1 VTKASGSSSGSLNM
15 NFSAPATA
23 LDYLAEDEVLTL
35 TYTVAVD
42 DGDGGVTSKTFAVTI
57 TGTNDFPTIT
67 TVAGTTDVLGAVT
80 EDTAVVGTTLTDLTD
95 SGTLTFNDLDLT
107 DAHTVSVSK
116 ASGTLGGTLRFGN
129 VTESATTSAGSVP
142 WTYTVANSATQY
154 LAKDQTTSEV
164 FTVTVNDGQGG
175 TTTQNVT
182 VTATGTNDVPIINGQ
197 VQNVLGVEDQP
208 INLTINNFA
217 ELIDHDLADQL
228 YIEIESILGGRL
240 EQAVSGGSKIISE
253 KDPTA
258 IKLKRDA
265 DGKIALD
272 GNLQFKPN
280 PNVSG
285 DAQVKYRLWDGRAY
299 SSAIGIIPIVLA
311 AQADQILANPLS
323 LAPSLEISNFPILR
337 VNARNDDLSESLI
350 FDLTSIQGGLTE
362 SVIYRFQNNSAGN
375 FEIDMKLLAQLLSD
389 KVGFH
394 YNQPID
400 ISLKA
405 RSEDGVVLSGWTGDL
420 ITADVLAIP
429 DVSRLIGSMSPNP
442 TSSDQNYRKLIFGDH
457 DFANSAGS
465 NDYNVIAPDY
475 EFVTSTN
482 ASFNDDLLSESLKN
496 IFGTIGNDT
505 IYAPEPTSG
514 NVGSILF
521 GSQGQDYLYGSSGN
535 DMLIAS
541 QGFDTMRGGQGADLF
556 VISKDVL
563 YDQYSKVQM
572 DNLLDTVIGYDNNLS
587 NTLFSHFKDPANINI
602 AGYVRDFTPSDTIN
616 FSDFSANSLSHVK
629 LDDKLSFVYSKEANS
644 SPVGILVNFSFSEN
658 GSFNET
664 DFIAHQIQSA

>member
-1 VTKASGSSSGSLNM
+1 
-15 NFSAPATA
+15 
-23 LDYLAEDEVLTL
+23 
-35 TYTVAVD
+35 
-42 DGDGGVTSKTFAVTI
+42 
-57 TGTNDFPTIT
+57 
-67 TVAGTTDVLGAVT
+67 
-80 EDTAVVGTTLTDLTD
+80 
-95 SGTLTFNDLDLT
+95 
-107 DAHTVSVSK
+107 
-116 ASGTLGGTLRFGN
+116 
-129 VTESATTSAGSVP
+129 VP

-164 FTVTVNDGQGG
+164 FTVTIDDGKGG

-182 VTATGTNDVPIINGQ
+182 VTATGTNDAPIINGQ

-217 ELIDHDLADQL
+217 ELIDHDLADQI
-228 YIEIESILGGRL
+228 YIEIYESLDGQL
-240 EQAVSGGSKIISE
+240 VQAVSGGQPRSISKE
-253 KDPTA
+253 DPTV
-258 IKLKRDA
+258 KLKRDA
-265 DGKIALD
+265 DGKIVLD

-285 DAQVKYRLWDGRAY
+285 DVKVSYRLRDGTTF
-299 SSAIGIIPIVLA
+299 SAIGVISIVLA
-311 AQADQILANPLS
+311 AQADQVLANPLS

-362 SVIYRFQNNSAGN
+362 SVIYRFQNNSAGI
-375 FEIDMKLLAQLLSD
+375 FEIDMKVLAQLLSD
-389 KVGFH
+389 KVGFN

-429 DVSRLIGSMSPNP
+429 DVSRLIGSMRPNP

-457 DFANSAGS
+457 DFANSAVS
-465 NDYNVIAPDY
+465 NDHNVIAPDY

-482 ASFNDDLLSESLKN
+482 ASFNDDPLGASLKN

-514 NVGSILF
+514 DIGSILF
-521 GSQGQDYLYGSSGN
+521 GSQGQDYLYGGSGN

-556 VISKDVL
+556 VISKDIL
-563 YDQYSKVQM
+563 YDQYAKTQM
-572 DNLLDTVIGYDNNLS
+572 DDLLNTIIGPANGLS
-587 NTLFSHFKDPANINI
+587 DTLFNHFYKSATSEFNEISI
-602 AGYVRDFTPSDTIN
+602 AGYVRDFTISDRIN
-616 FSDFSANSLSHVK
+616 FSDFNKDSLSHVK
-629 LDDKLSFVYSKEANS
+629 LDDKHSFVYSQEANS
-644 SPVGILVNFSFSEN
+644 SPVGVLVNFSFSQN
-658 GSFNET
+658 GAFNET

>member
-1 VTKASGSSSGSLNM
+1 MCIRDRG
-15 NFSAPATA
+15 
-23 LDYLAEDEVLTL
+23 
-35 TYTVAVD
+35 
-42 DGDGGVTSKTFAVTI
+42 
-57 TGTNDFPTIT
+57 
-67 TVAGTTDVLGAVT
+67 
-80 EDTAVVGTTLTDLTD
+80 
-95 SGTLTFNDLDLT
+95 GTLTL
-107 DAHTVSVSK
+107 
-116 ASGTLGGTLRFGN
+116 GN
-129 VTESATTSAGSVP
+129 VTESATTSDGSVP
-142 WTYTVANSATQY
+142 WTYSVANSNTQY
-154 LAKDQTTSEV
+154 LAKDQTASEV

-182 VTATGTNDVPIINGQ
+182 VTATGTNDAPVLSGQ
-197 VQNVLGVEDQP
+197 VQSALGVEDQPQP

-217 ELIDHDLADQL
+217 ELIDHDLADQI
-228 YIEIESILGGRL
+228 YIEIYESLDGQL
-240 EQAVSGGSKIISE
+240 EQAVSGGQPRSISKE
-253 KDPTA
+253 DPTV
-258 IKLKRDA
+258 KLKRDA
-265 DGKIALD
+265 DGKIVLD

-285 DAQVKYRLWDGRAY
+285 DVKVSYRLRDGTTF
-299 SSAIGIIPIVLA
+299 SAIGVISIVLA
-311 AQADQILANPLS
+311 AQADQVFANPMS

-337 VNARNDDLSESLI
+337 VNARNEDLSESLI
-350 FDLTSIQGGLTE
+350 FDLTSIQGGITE
-362 SVIYRFQNNSAGN
+362 SVIYRFQNNSAGI
-375 FEIDMKLLAQLLSD
+375 FEIDMKVLAQLLSD
-389 KVGFH
+389 KVGFN

-400 ISLKA
+400 ISLRA
-405 RSEDGVVLSGWTGDL
+405 QSNDGGVLSSLTGDL

-465 NDYNVIAPDY
+465 NDFNVIAPDY

-482 ASFNDDLLSESLKN
+482 ASFNDDALSASLKN

-563 YDQYSKVQM
+563 YDQYSKNQM
-572 DNLLDTVIGYDNNLS
+572 DNLLDTIIGHDNNLS
-587 NTLFSHFKDPANINI
+587 NTLFSHFKDQNNIQPAEIRI
-602 AGYVRDFTPSDTIN
+602 AGYVRDFSPSDTIK
-616 FSDFSANSLSHVK
+616 FSDFTANSLDQVK
-629 LDDKLSFVYSKEANS
+629 LDDKHTFVYSKEANS
-644 SPVGILVNFSFSEN
+644 TPVGILVNFSFSEN

>member
-1 VTKASGSSSGSLNM
+1 MLIGVGQDISG
-15 NFSAPATA
+15 
-23 LDYLAEDEVLTL
+23 V
-35 TYTVAVD
+35 
-42 DGDGGVTSKTFAVTI
+42 
-57 TGTNDFPTIT
+57 
-67 TVAGTTDVLGAVT
+67 
-80 EDTAVVGTTLTDLTD
+80 EDTAIEL
-95 SGTLTFNDLDLT
+95 NI
-107 DAHTVSVSK
+107 
-116 ASGTLGGTLRFGN
+116 
-129 VTESATTSAGSVP
+129 
-142 WTYTVANSATQY
+142 
-154 LAKDQTTSEV
+154 
-164 FTVTVNDGQGG
+164 
-175 TTTQNVT
+175 QN
-182 VTATGTNDVPIINGQ
+182 
-197 VQNVLGVEDQP
+197 
-208 INLTINNFA
+208 FS
-217 ELIDHDLADQL
+217 ELIDHDLADQI
-228 YIEIESILGGRL
+228 YIEIVDIFGGRL
-240 EQAVSGGSKIISE
+240 EQAVSGGQPKSISKE
-253 KDPTA
+253 DPTV
-258 IKLKRDA
+258 KLKRDTN
-265 DGKIALD
+265 GKIVLD
-272 GNLQFKPN
+272 GDLRFIPN

-285 DAQVKYRLWDGRAY
+285 NAQVQYKLRDGITF
-299 SSAIGIIPIVLA
+299 SAIGVIPIVLA
-311 AQADQILANPLS
+311 ALADQIVVNSLS
-323 LAPSLEISNFPILR
+323 LASSLEISNSAYLK
-337 VNARNDDLSESLI
+337 VNASNEDLSEFLI
-350 FDLTSIQGGLTE
+350 FDLKLTQGELTE
-362 SVIYRFQNNSAGN
+362 SLTYPLQNNSAGL
-375 FEIDMKLLAQLLSD
+375 FEIDMKVLAQLLSEEI
-389 KVGFH
+389 GFV

-400 ISLKA
+400 ISLLAQSK
-405 RSEDGVVLSGWTGDL
+405 DGNELSSWTTP

-429 DVSRLIGSMSPNP
+429 DMSRLIGTTQNP
-442 TSSDQNYRKLIFGDH
+442 HDQNYREQIFGDH
-457 DFANSAGS
+457 DFANSAGT
-465 NDYNVIAPDY
+465 NDFNIIAPDY

-587 NTLFSHFKDPANINI
+587 NTLFSHFKDQNNNQPAEISI
-602 AGYVRDFTPSDTIN
+602 AGYVRDFSPSDTIN

>member
-1 VTKASGSSSGSLNM
+1 
-15 NFSAPATA
+15 
-23 LDYLAEDEVLTL
+23 
-35 TYTVAVD
+35 VD
-42 DGDGGVTSKTFAVTI
+42 
-57 TGTNDFPTIT
+57 
-67 TVAGTTDVLGAVT
+67 
-80 EDTAVVGTTLTDLTD
+80 
-95 SGTLTFNDLDLT
+95 
-107 DAHTVSVSK
+107 
-116 ASGTLGGTLRFGN
+116 
-129 VTESATTSAGSVP
+129 
-142 WTYTVANSATQY
+142 
-154 LAKDQTTSEV
+154 
-164 FTVTVNDGQGG
+164 
-175 TTTQNVT
+175 
-182 VTATGTNDVPIINGQ
+182 
-197 VQNVLGVEDQP
+197 
-208 INLTINNFA
+208 
-217 ELIDHDLADQL
+217 
-228 YIEIESILGGRL
+228 ILGGRL
-240 EQAVSGGSKIISE
+240 EQAVSSGQPKSISKE
-253 KDPTA
+253 DPTV
-258 IKLKRDA
+258 KLKRDTN
-265 DGKIALD
+265 GKIVLD
-272 GNLQFKPN
+272 GDLRFIPN

-285 DAQVKYRLWDGRAY
+285 NAQVQYKLRDGITF
-299 SSAIGIIPIVLA
+299 SAIGVIPIVLA
-311 AQADQILANPLS
+311 ALADQIVVNSLS
-323 LAPSLEISNFPILR
+323 LASSLEISSSAYLK
-337 VNARNDDLSESLI
+337 VNASNEDLSEFLI
-350 FDLTSIQGGLTE
+350 FDLSLKQGSLTE
-362 SVIYRFQNNSAGN
+362 SLSHRFQNVDTGN
-375 FEIDMKLLAQLLSD
+375 FVIDMKVMAQLLSEET
-389 KVGFH
+389 GFV

-400 ISLKA
+400 ISLKV
-405 RSEDGVVLSGWTGDL
+405 RSDDGGVLSSWTTP

-442 TSSDQNYRKLIFGDH
+442 TSSDQNYRKLIFGDA